1 MRQSTHFDDCA
12 RASGGCVAVE
22 AAAKINELGGP
33 QIYTYRELLE
43 LLRSRLGTR
52 TLLIPL
58 PFALWHG
65 LAAVAEQLPR
75 PPITRNQVELMR
87 LANVLSGHYP
97 GFAELEIGRASCRER
112 VCQYG

>member
-1 MRQSTHFDDCA
+1 MPGVLTVEVPAKFDE
-12 RASGGCVAVE
+12 S
-22 AAAKINELGGP
+22 GGP

-75 PPITRNQVELMR
+75 LPITRNQVELMR
-87 LANVLSGHYP
+87 LDNVLSGHYP
-97 GFAELEIGRASCRER
+97 GFAELGILPHRLDEVLRSEEHTPELQPLMRIS
-112 VCQYG
+112 